1 MPESRWR
8 YQDPSGEYVVTEADI
23 LRDYWPYWCEQ
34 MRKVGKDAMI
44 NHENCIEDFVVV
56 HWAQADGP
64 APKE

>member
-1 MPESRWR
+1 
-8 YQDPSGEYVVTEADI
+8 VTEADI

-64 APKE
+64 APKEEK